1 MASGPIT
8 SWQMDGE
15 TKETVTD
22 FIFLGSKIT
31 ADGDCTHEIK
41 RCLLLGRKVMIN
53 LDSIVKSRDITL
65 PTKVCLVK
73 AMVFPVVMWEL
84 DCEKSWAPKNCCFW
98 TVVLEKTLDSPLE
111 SKDIKPVIP
120 KRNWPWIFFGGTDAE
135 AESLIVWPP
144 DVKNW
149 LTGKDPDA
157 LVLLGEVNS
166 CGKCQLLRILPVGCS
181 NASQPSFL
189 FSTWSDCWLI
199 LRKEFSNLTE
209 HQIHLK
215 GLKTCNPTP
224 KFLNRAWP
232 ENLIF

>member
-1 MASGPIT
+1 MDVRVGLWRKLSAKELMLSTCGVGED
-8 SWQMDGE
+8 SWESFGL
-15 TKETVTD
+15 KEIQPVH
-22 FIFLGSKIT
+22 SE
-31 ADGDCTHEIK
+31 GDQ
-41 RCLLLGRKVMIN
+41 
-53 LDSIVKSRDITL
+53 
-65 PTKVCLVK
+65 
-73 AMVFPVVMWEL
+73 
-84 DCEKSWAPKNCCFW
+84 
-98 TVVLEKTLDSPLE
+98 
-111 SKDIKPVIP
+111 
-120 KRNWPWIFFGGTDAE
+120 PWDFFGRNAAKAE
-135 AESLIVWPP
+135 TPVLWPP
-144 DVKNW
+144 HAKSW

-215 GLKTCNPTP
+215 GLKTYNPTP